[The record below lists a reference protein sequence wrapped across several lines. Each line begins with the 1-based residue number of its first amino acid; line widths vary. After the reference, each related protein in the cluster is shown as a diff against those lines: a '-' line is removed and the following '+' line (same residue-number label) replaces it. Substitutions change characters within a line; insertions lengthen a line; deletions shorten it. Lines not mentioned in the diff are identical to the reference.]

1 MDDRLSGITPF
12 LPPAIQKQLE
22 ALSAGQ
28 RRQVTE
34 LRLRAGQPLALTL
47 AGETVF
53 LAPWAS
59 KSPAGAAAVTNEQLQ
74 QTLLLC
80 CGHSLHSC
88 ADSLRQGFV
97 TLPGGHRVGVAG
109 TARTEAGQVL
119 SVHSITSLNI
129 RVAGVVPDAGDILL
143 QRFYAAGLAG
153 ALIAGPPLSGKTTVL
168 KSIIRKLS
176 GGWQGK
182 YRRVAVVDERGELAG
197 CGGITADILA
207 SYPKAEGIE
216 LALRSLS
223 PELICCDELSA
234 GETGALLSVMNAGVP
249 LLCTVHAGDKAELRR
264 KRWLQPFFAEKVF
277 RYTAFLTPDK
287 PGELVEIINGENF
300 GKGA

>member
-80 CGHSLHSC
+80 CGRSLHSC

-143 QRFYAAGLAG
+143 QRFYAVGLAG

-176 GGWQGK
+176 GGWRTRRACRLRRHYGRYPRQLSQSGG
-182 YRRVAVVDERGELAG
+182 YRTGAAVAVAR
-197 CGGITADILA
+197 ADL
-207 SYPKAEGIE
+207 
-216 LALRSLS
+216 
-223 PELICCDELSA
+223 
-234 GETGALLSVMNAGVP
+234 
-249 LLCTVHAGDKAELRR
+249 LRR
-264 KRWLQPFFAEKVF
+264 IKRRRNRRAPLRHERRRA
-277 RYTAFLTPDK
+277 AFVHRPRR
-287 PGELVEIINGENF
+287 G
-300 GKGA
+300 

>member
-1 MDDRLSGITPF
+1 MDDHLSGIIPF
-12 LPPAIQKQLE
+12 LPPALQKQLDS
-22 ALSAGQ
+22 LSSAQ
-28 RRQVTE
+28 RAQVTE

-53 LAPWAS
+53 LAPWVS
-59 KSPAGAAAVTNEQLQ
+59 KSPAGAAEITSEQLQ

-80 CGHSLHSC
+80 CGRSLHSC

-129 RVAGVVPDAGDILL
+129 RVAGTIPDAGDALL
-143 QRFYAAGLAG
+143 QRFFSDGLQG
-153 ALIAGPPLSGKTTVL
+153 ALVAGPPLSGKTTVL
-168 KSIIRKLS
+168 KSMIKKLTS
-176 GGWQGK
+176 GWRGK

-197 CGGITADILA
+197 CGGVTADILTG
-207 SYPKAEGIE
+207 YPKAAGIE

-234 GETGALLSVMNAGVP
+234 GETEALLKVMNAGVP
-249 LLCTVHAGDKAELRR
+249 LLCTVHAGDPAELRR
-264 KRWLQPFFAEKVF
+264 KRWLRPFFAEKVF
-277 RYTAFLTPDK
+277 ADIAFLAPDR
-287 PGELVEIINGENF
+287 PGRLLEIIDSNSLERGD
-300 GKGA
+300 